1 MEKILIIDDSLTVQ
15 EMLSEILRDKYKLTI
30 HGDPVAG
37 LAEARSNPPGL
48 ILLDVRMPVMD
59 GFELCNKLKQGES
72 TRSIPVIFITSLDAE
87 NDRVR
92 GFEAG
97 ADDYVVKPFFPQELI
112 ARVKAHLGARK
123 AKLQELEVAR
133 LAVFRELA
141 VAVSHEI
148 NNPLTTVHAYI
159 HLLQKEL
166 EGSDTSARDILAH
179 MHHES
184 RRIGDIV
191 KKIAEAST
199 LKTTVYHRDIKMID
213 LH

>member
-15 EMLSEILRDKYKLTI
+15 EMLSEILRERYKLVI
-30 HGDPVAG
+30 HSDPVAG
-37 LAEARSNPPGL
+37 LAEARSNPPDL

-59 GFELCNKLKQGES
+59 GFELCKKLKQGEN
-72 TRSIPVIFITSLDAE
+72 TRCIPVIFITSLDAE
-87 NDRVR
+87 NDRVK

-123 AKLQELEVAR
+123 AKLQELEMAR

-166 EGSDTSARDILAH
+166 TNADASARDMLAH
-179 MHHES
+179 MHNES

-191 KKIAEAST
+191 KRIAEAST
-199 LKTTVYHRDIKMID
+199 VKTTVYHRDIKMID

>member
-1 MEKILIIDDSLTVQ
+1 MEKILIIDDSLIVQ
-15 EMLSEILRDKYKLTI
+15 GMLSEILQERYSLTI

-37 LAEARSNPPGL
+37 LAEARSNPPDL

-59 GFELCNKLKQGES
+59 GFEVCRKLKQGEN
-72 TRSIPVIFITSLDAE
+72 TRSVPVIFITSLDAE

-92 GFEAG
+92 GFDAG

-112 ARVKAHLGARK
+112 ARVKAHIGARR
-123 AKLQELEVAR
+123 AKIQEVEMAR
-133 LAVFRELA
+133 LNVFRELA
-141 VAVSHEI
+141 VTVSHEI

-159 HLLQKEL
+159 HMLQKEFASTD
-166 EGSDTSARDILAH
+166 GSTGEMLAH
-179 MHHES
+179 MHHEL
-184 RRIGDIV
+184 RRMGEIV

-199 LKTTVYHRDIKMID
+199 VKTTMYHRNIRMID